1 MNTWDVIM
9 GVVIINFFLKWA
21 QRVILLVCKVSLSFH
36 VSFLSYRGGALC
48 AHPPL
53 GIRTPKKPRG
63 NRVKPIPECSGQVS
77 KAPKE
82 FQLWCRRRQ
91 NSKYFPVSSN
101 LKNVVVLC
109 GTNNLLLDA
118 SKDIA
123 DGILEIARSFEINYS
138 CVNVIICGILSRD
151 DSYLYIGCPLK
162 R

>member
-1 MNTWDVIM
+1 MWRHNGCGHNNVY
-9 GVVIINFFLKWA
+9 LKCA
-21 QRVILLVCKVSLSFH
+21 QRVILLVCKVSIFRSW
-36 VSFLSYRGGALC
+36 VIEGRGALC
-48 AHPPL
+48 FPP
-53 GIRTPKKPRG
+53 GIRTPKKPSG

-151 DSYLYIGCPLK
+151 DSYL
-162 R
+162 

>member
-36 VSFLSYRGGALC
+36 VSFLSYRAGALC

-53 GIRTPKKPRG
+53 GIQTPKKPRG

-151 DSYLYIGCPLK
+151 DSYL
-162 R
+162 